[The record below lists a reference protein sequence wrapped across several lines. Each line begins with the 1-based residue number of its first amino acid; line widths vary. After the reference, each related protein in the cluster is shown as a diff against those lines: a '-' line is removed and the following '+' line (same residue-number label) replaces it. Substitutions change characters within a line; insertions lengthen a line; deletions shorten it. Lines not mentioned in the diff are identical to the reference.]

1 MNTKH
6 IYKISNYLFL
16 CMLVL
21 ATFACKDDDNSEDT
35 GALAL
40 VSSNIAEGAT
50 LEENSGYVELTF
62 NKKVRQAPN
71 TSITF
76 NGADI
81 RIIILNN
88 VVRYKYNTSDN
99 TDCTFKIPSGA
110 LLDYNGNPYEG
121 LTLNFKIMEEEVT
134 PKLFDAIVDPNGNGD
149 YTSIQAA
156 IDAVPSNRTE
166 PYLIFVAKG
175 TYQEFVNVPKI
186 KPFIHLIG
194 QDKETTIITRTLT
207 SASNASGD
215 GGEEAWQYSWRNEA
229 NQSER
234 FQEAVTMIYATDF
247 YAENISFENKWGIE
261 KLIGPMAEAMY
272 TANDRIAFNNCKFR
286 SFQDTWQTKV
296 QSSADNGVNARQYA
310 TNCWIE
316 GAVDYF
322 YGNGNVL
329 IENTTLYNVRYG
341 SVITAANHTAE
352 TKWGYVFN
360 NCTVDGINKVD
371 PDKYGTA
378 SLDYIAGKGVAQT
391 LGRPWQNSPIT
402 LFLNTKLKFD
412 IDPAGWRDMG
422 AVPAL
427 YAEYN
432 TTDKK
437 GKAVDMSKR
446 KTQYLV
452 DNVPYD
458 YKGKTELS
466 YSEYIRYSY
475 ENIINGADGWNPKK
489 FMEKLEAPENVLLSN
504 TTLSWDAR
512 YKAICYLIFKE
523 DGTYV
528 GQTTNTSIE
537 VSDTNTGYNVKAANK
552 YGTLSE

>member
-88 VVRYKYNTSDN
+88 VVRYKYSTSDN

-134 PKLFDAIVDPNGNGD
+134 PKLFDAIVDPNGNGN

>member
-21 ATFACKDDDNSEDT
+21 TAFACKDDDNSEDT

-50 LEENSGYVELTF
+50 LEENSGYLELTF

-88 VVRYKYNTSDN
+88 VVRYKYSTSDN

-134 PKLFDAIVDPNGNGD
+134 PKLFDAIVDPNGNGN

-296 QSSADNGVNARQYA
+296 QSSADNGINARHYA

-466 YSEYIRYSY
+466 YSEYIRYTY

-528 GQTTNTSIE
+528 GQTTDTSFE
-537 VSDTNTGYNVKAANK
+537 VSDTNTGYIVKAANK

>member
-1 MNTKH
+1 MNTKY

-21 ATFACKDDDNSEDT
+21 AAIACKDDDSSEDT
-35 GALAL
+35 SALTL

-50 LEENSGYVELTF
+50 LDDNSGYVELTF

-71 TSITF
+71 SSITF

-88 VVRYKYNTSDN
+88 VVRYKYSTSDN

-110 LLDYNGNPYEG
+110 LLDYNGNPYTG
-121 LTLNFKIMEEEVT
+121 LTLNFKIMEEEIA

-175 TYQEFVNVPKI
+175 TYEEFVNVPKI

-194 QDKETTIITRTLT
+194 QDKENTIITRMLT

-272 TANDRIAFNNCKFR
+272 TANDRIAFSNCKFR

-296 QSSADNGVNARQYA
+296 QSSAENGINARHYA
-310 TNCWIE
+310 TDCWIE

-341 SVITAANHTAE
+341 SVITAANHTTE

-360 NCTVDGINKVD
+360 NCTIDGINKVD
-371 PDKYGTA
+371 PDKYGTK
-378 SLDYIAGKGVAQT
+378 SLDYQAGKGVAQT

-402 LFLNTKLKFD
+402 VFLNTKLKFD

-422 AVPAL
+422 AVPSL

-437 GKAVDMSKR
+437 GKAVDMSNR

-452 DNVPYD
+452 DNVPYE

-489 FMEKLEAPENVLLSN
+489 IMERLEAPENVILDD

-523 DGTYV
+523 DGTFV
-528 GQTTNTSIE
+528 GQTTDTSFE
-537 VSDTNTGYNVKAANK
+537 VSETNTGYIVKAANK

>member
-88 VVRYKYNTSDN
+88 VVRYKYSTSDN

-134 PKLFDAIVDPNGNGD
+134 PKLFDAIVDPNGNGN

-296 QSSADNGVNARQYA
+296 QSSADNGINARHYA